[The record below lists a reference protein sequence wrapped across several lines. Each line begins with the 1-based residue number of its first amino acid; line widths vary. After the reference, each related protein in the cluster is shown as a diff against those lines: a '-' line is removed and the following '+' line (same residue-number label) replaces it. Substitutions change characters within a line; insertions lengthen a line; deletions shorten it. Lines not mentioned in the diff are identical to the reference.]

1 MRIEQQLG
9 GFQEAADLIS
19 TLSHQQ
25 YSRQGVHQLWKRR
38 DRNGFPERKIIT
50 INGYP
55 KRYFDLAEV
64 KEWWEHRN
72 ALSELQ

>member
-1 MRIEQQLG
+1 MSEQKLG

-19 TLSHQQ
+19 TLSHKS

-38 DRNGFPERKIIT
+38 DYNGFPERKELS
-50 INGYP
+50 INGFH
-55 KRYFDLAEV
+55 KKYFDLEEV

-72 ALSELQ
+72 A